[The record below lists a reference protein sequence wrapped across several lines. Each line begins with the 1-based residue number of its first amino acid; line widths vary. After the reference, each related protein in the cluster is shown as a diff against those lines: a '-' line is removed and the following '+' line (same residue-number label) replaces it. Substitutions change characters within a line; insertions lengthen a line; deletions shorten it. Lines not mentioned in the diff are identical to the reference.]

1 MNYRK
6 LNLTFG
12 WLVFLIATI
21 VYFITIEDTVSLWD
35 CGEYITTAYKL
46 EVGHPPGAPLFMMI
60 GRLFS
65 FFADPENVAVSIN
78 RLSALSSSLSILF
91 MFWSITLLAKKIAL
105 KDKKELSKGDKIA
118 VLGSGLIGSLAYT
131 FSDSFWF
138 SAVEGEVYAMA
149 SLFTAIIFWAIL
161 KWDEEMALVQHE
173 NLDADYAPNRW
184 LLLIMFLL
192 GLAIGVHLLGIL
204 VVPAIGFV
212 IYFRYK
218 KVADIKGIL
227 LTGIV
232 ALLTFKMS
240 VVTNDAG
247 SIVGLTSV
255 GNAIYLSGLKW
266 LVMLAPL
273 GIVFYMSFG
282 INKMSASKAQTT
294 FWVFAG
300 LMGLSLSSILLVY
313 TGMSV
318 TRVFFIC
325 SATFGAM
332 SIYGYTTKRDLTKL
346 GSFLMMGLIGII
358 IASIVNIFMKSS
370 MMYFVIS
377 ILGVLIFVG
386 LTAYD
391 TQKIKN
397 MYTSSDS
404 GELMGKK
411 AVMGALT
418 LYLDFINLFIMLL
431 RLFGQRR

>member
-1 MNYRK
+1 MEFN
-6 LNLTFG
+6 
-12 WLVFLIATI
+12 
-21 VYFITIEDTVSLWD
+21 
-35 CGEYITTAYKL
+35 
-46 EVGHPPGAPLFMMI
+46 
-60 GRLFS
+60 
-65 FFADPENVAVSIN
+65 
-78 RLSALSSSLSILF
+78 
-91 MFWSITLLAKKIAL
+91 KK
-105 KDKKELSKGDKIA
+105 
-118 VLGSGLIGSLAYT
+118 
-131 FSDSFWF
+131 
-138 SAVEGEVYAMA
+138 
-149 SLFTAIIFWAIL
+149 
-161 KWDEEMALVQHE
+161 
-173 NLDADYAPNRW
+173 
-184 LLLIMFLL
+184 
-192 GLAIGVHLLGIL
+192 GIL
-204 VVPAIGFV
+204 GRAKEAAQQSTAVMDEGLRA
-212 IYFRYK
+212 YML
-218 KVADIKGIL
+218 KVYNYMATGIL
-227 LTGIV
+227 LTGII

-240 VVTNDAG
+240 VVTDSSG
-247 SIVGLTSV
+247 SIVGLTQM
-255 GNAIYLSGLKW
+255 GNAIYMSGLKW

-273 GIVFYMSFG
+273 GVVFYMSFG
-282 INKMSASKAQTT
+282 INKMSTAKAQTT
-294 FWVFAG
+294 FWIFAS

-313 TGMSV
+313 TGMSI

-397 MYTSSDS
+397 MYSASDT
-404 GELMGKK
+404 GELIGKK

>member
-1 MNYRK
+1 MEFN
-6 LNLTFG
+6 
-12 WLVFLIATI
+12 
-21 VYFITIEDTVSLWD
+21 
-35 CGEYITTAYKL
+35 
-46 EVGHPPGAPLFMMI
+46 
-60 GRLFS
+60 
-65 FFADPENVAVSIN
+65 
-78 RLSALSSSLSILF
+78 
-91 MFWSITLLAKKIAL
+91 KK
-105 KDKKELSKGDKIA
+105 
-118 VLGSGLIGSLAYT
+118 
-131 FSDSFWF
+131 
-138 SAVEGEVYAMA
+138 
-149 SLFTAIIFWAIL
+149 
-161 KWDEEMALVQHE
+161 
-173 NLDADYAPNRW
+173 
-184 LLLIMFLL
+184 
-192 GLAIGVHLLGIL
+192 GIL
-204 VVPAIGFV
+204 GRAKEATQQSTVVMDEGLRA
-212 IYFRYK
+212 YML
-218 KVADIKGIL
+218 KVYNYMATGIL
-227 LTGIV
+227 LTGII

-240 VVTNDAG
+240 VVTDSSG
-247 SIVGLTSV
+247 SIVGLTQM
-255 GNAIYLSGLKW
+255 GNAIYMSGLKW

-282 INKMSASKAQTT
+282 INKMSAAKAQTT
-294 FWVFAG
+294 FWIFAA

-313 TGMSV
+313 TGMSI

-358 IASIVNIFMKSS
+358 IASIVNIFLKSS

-397 MYTSSDS
+397 MYSASDT
-404 GELMGKK
+404 GELIGKK